1 MRAKINKVSNK
12 IAMYNTAANG
22 AMTVAE
28 VRILVTRRLLSAG
41 LPHTLPNNAELLRLF
56 RRLSNQDQLE
66 LLARDTFYYFA
77 DGEFHLIKQCVM
89 LTLRTEFDAFLHI
102 PFARCSMTCGLMRQT
117 SISLEPLYQ
126 IDIDKFA
133 RFTVSDTTGSAR
145 NVCEHFSATEQ
156 VVWFMYLLSLCIL
169 YALGLKENTRA
180 GGQIVVT
187 PGSEFPHGLRVLQKL
202 RDLAVF
208 FGKPLRLVKLKQIK
222 EMSNLPAV
230 NIEVDAKKSRIYS
243 DTNASQCVQ
252 PLRAHP
258 IL

>member
-1 MRAKINKVSNK
+1 
-12 IAMYNTAANG
+12 
-22 AMTVAE
+22 
-28 VRILVTRRLLSAG
+28 
-41 LPHTLPNNAELLRLF
+41 
-56 RRLSNQDQLE
+56 
-66 LLARDTFYYFA
+66 
-77 DGEFHLIKQCVM
+77 
-89 LTLRTEFDAFLHI
+89 
-102 PFARCSMTCGLMRQT
+102 
-117 SISLEPLYQ
+117 
-126 IDIDKFA
+126 
-133 RFTVSDTTGSAR
+133 
-145 NVCEHFSATEQ
+145 
-156 VVWFMYLLSLCIL
+156 MYLLSLCIL

-180 GGQIVVT
+180 G
-187 PGSEFPHGLRVLQKL
+187 GLRVLQKL